1 MSDISTKQP
10 FCVNISSVELY
21 CEKMSMSAETAVA
34 VTPTVYGSPVRTN
47 KCRQL
52 TRLSFTGRV
61 YSKDTPMIMA
71 GLMNNK
77 NGSEGIEIVYKNLR
91 FVNCIITG
99 FSAVDGGEDYI
110 ELTVSAATGAT
121 VYF

>member
-1 MSDISTKQP
+1 
-10 FCVNISSVELY
+10 
-21 CEKMSMSAETAVA
+21 
-34 VTPTVYGSPVRTN
+34 
-47 KCRQL
+47 
-52 TRLSFTGRV
+52 
-61 YSKDTPMIMA
+61 MIMA

-110 ELTVSAATGAT
+110 ELTINAATGAT
-121 VYF
+121 VYFIN